1 MPSPPGSSPGQ
12 ALALSHQNG
21 RGDVSIH
28 GAHRAVLFLPDEKTM
43 WRDRFRSIR
52 HLESHLHRNGT
63 RIIKFFLHI
72 SKKEQRKRFLA
83 RLEEPDKNWKF
94 NRKDLEERKY

>member
-1 MPSPPGSSPGQ
+1 MHSD
-12 ALALSHQNG
+12 G
-21 RGDVSIH
+21 RGDVSIL